1 MLRRVD
7 PERAHRIALQG
18 LRLGL
23 AGRGPTE
30 HDPLLAGTLA
40 GLPLRNPIGLAA
52 GFDKDAVAV
61 AGLLRLG
68 FGAVELGTVTP
79 RAQFGNERPRLFR
92 LEDGAVI
99 NRMGMN
105 NQGLAA
111 FAARLAA
118 ARSRPAGALIGANVG
133 INKDGADPERD
144 YPALAAAVSPHA
156 DYIALN
162 VSSPNTLGLRGL
174 QAEDRL
180 RAILQAVMQLRQTR
194 PVFVKIAPDL
204 APATLEQLVEVAA
217 DCGVAGLI
225 VSNTT
230 LERPAELRGRHIRE
244 AGGLSGPPLM
254 TPSTAML
261 ATAWRLARGRL
272 ALIGCGGVGSG
283 RDVLAK
289 LQAGAQMVQ
298 LYAAFAAHGPALI
311 PRLRTELAAALR
323 QEGFASVAEA
333 IGTKA

>member
-1 MLRRVD
+1 M
-7 PERAHRIALQG
+7 
-18 LRLGL
+18 
-23 AGRGPTE
+23 
-30 HDPLLAGTLA
+30 
-40 GLPLRNPIGLAA
+40 
-52 GFDKDAVAV
+52 
-61 AGLLRLG
+61 
-68 FGAVELGTVTP
+68 
-79 RAQFGNERPRLFR
+79 
-92 LEDGAVI
+92 I

-111 FAARLAA
+111 FTARLAA
-118 ARSRPAGALIGANVG
+118 APSRPPGAVIGANVG

-180 RAILQAVMQLRQTR
+180 RAILQAVMQLRLPR

-204 APATLEQLVEVAA
+204 APAALEQLVEVAVG
-217 DCGVAGLI
+217 CGVAGLI

-261 ATAWRLARGRL
+261 ATAWRMARGRL

-289 LQAGAQMVQ
+289 LQAGAQLVQ
-298 LYAAFAAHGPALI
+298 LYAAFAVHGPALI

-323 QEGFASVAEA
+323 QEGFTSVGEA